1 MAPGEIRHPLFA
13 RIYDRA
19 SPGAEK
25 AGAADHRRELLEG
38 LIGRVIEIGSGN
50 GLNFGHYPRE
60 VTGVLA
66 VEPEPYLRSK
76 SQEAAAK
83 ADVDVEV
90 VAGTAD
96 NLPAEAET
104 FDAAVCSLVLCSVAD
119 QQRALAEARRV
130 LKPAGELRFYEH
142 VRSGSEGLARLQAR
156 LDRWIWPRVSGGCHV
171 SRDTGAAIEAAGFT
185 VERRR
190 DFDFKPCFL
199 AGHAA
204 PHIIGRARR

>member
-1 MAPGEIRHPLFA
+1 MFA
-13 RIYDRA
+13 RLYDRVGA
-19 SPGAEK
+19 SAEK

-38 LIGRVIEIGSGN
+38 LTGRVVEIGAGN
-50 GLNFGHYPRE
+50 GLNFDHYPRE

-76 SQEAAAK
+76 SQEAAAQ
-83 ADVDVEV
+83 AGVDVEV

-96 NLPAEAET
+96 DLPAESET
-104 FDAAVCSLVLCSVAD
+104 LDAAVFSLVLCSVPD

-130 LKPAGELRFYEH
+130 LKPGGELRFYEH
-142 VRSGSEGLARLQAR
+142 VRAASEGLARLQVR

-171 SRDTGAAIEAAGFT
+171 SRDTGAAIEAAGF
-185 VERRR
+185 VIERRR

-204 PHIIGRARR
+204 PHIIGRARRG

>member
-1 MAPGEIRHPLFA
+1 VFA
-13 RIYDRA
+13 RIYDRV
-19 SPGAEK
+19 GAAAEE

-38 LIGRVIEIGSGN
+38 LTGRVVEIGAGN
-50 GLNFGHYPRE
+50 GLNFDHYPRA

-76 SQEAAAK
+76 AQEAAAQ
-83 ADVDVEV
+83 AGVDVEV

-96 NLPAEAET
+96 DLPAEGET
-104 FDAAVCSLVLCSVAD
+104 FDAAVFSLVLCSVPD
-119 QQRALAEARRV
+119 QQRALTEARRV
-130 LKPAGELRFYEH
+130 LKPGGELRFYEH
-142 VRSGSEGLARLQAR
+142 VRAASEKLARLQAR

-171 SRDTGAAIEAAGFT
+171 SRDTGAAIEAAGFV

-204 PHIIGRARR
+204 PHIIGRARRG